1 MSTRQKRFTNRIVI
15 ASLALMVAVLLQS
28 PEAAAAQSVDV
39 DVCVYG
45 GTSGGVIA
53 AVEAARMGRSVA
65 LIVVNNHL
73 GGMTSGGLG
82 QTDVGSFGVGYI
94 QGMAREFYTRV
105 GQKYGTGAKFTFEPH
120 VTETVFNEMAQQ
132 AHVAIY
138 TNQYLVSV
146 ATRSNASIASIT
158 MNNSNV
164 FRAKVFIDASYEG
177 DLMAMAGVTYTIG
190 REASSQYGE
199 SLDGVRA
206 PNTSG
211 HQFGSTPVSPYV
223 VSNEPASGL
232 LPLMQSNRV
241 AAIGSADRRVQAYNF
256 RLCLTQNATNKLPIV
271 APANYSP
278 GQYELLARYIRAS
291 VAHGSKLSMRSFMGI
306 YSMPDGKT
314 DINNNGPIS
323 TDFIGQSDSYAEA
336 SPAMRA
342 QIWQAHK
349 NYTQGF
355 FYFLTTDDRVPP
367 ALRTQIQSYGLC
379 RDEFA
384 DNGGWPYQLYV
395 REARR
400 MISDYV
406 ITQSNCLGKATVP
419 DSIGLAAYAMDS
431 HNCERLVVDG
441 NAQNEGD
448 TYSVGRIP
456 GLWQIPYR
464 AIIPKA
470 GQCPNL
476 LVPWCVS
483 ASHIAFGSYRMEPV
497 FMIAAQS
504 AGAAACLAIND
515 GIPVQQLD
523 YGKLK
528 PQLLADHQALE
539 TGDGK

>member
-1 MSTRQKRFTNRIVI
+1 
-15 ASLALMVAVLLQS
+15 
-28 PEAAAAQSVDV
+28 
-39 DVCVYG
+39 
-45 GTSGGVIA
+45 
-53 AVEAARMGRSVA
+53 
-65 LIVVNNHL
+65 
-73 GGMTSGGLG
+73 
-82 QTDVGSFGVGYI
+82 
-94 QGMAREFYTRV
+94 
-105 GQKYGTGAKFTFEPH
+105 
-120 VTETVFNEMAQQ
+120 MAQQ
-132 AHVAIY
+132 AGVVLY

-146 ATRSNASIASIT
+146 ATRSDASISAVT

-177 DLMAMAGVTYTIG
+177 DLMAKAGVTYTIG

-199 SLDGVRA
+199 NLDGVRA

-211 HQFGSTPVSPYV
+211 HQFGGVLVSPYV
-223 VSNEPASGL
+223 VSNDPASGL
-232 LPLMQSNRV
+232 LPLVQSNNV

-256 RLCLTQNATNKLPIV
+256 RMCLTQNATNKLPIV
-271 APANYSP
+271 APANYSSA
-278 GQYELLARYIRAS
+278 QYELLARYIQAL
-291 VAHGSKLSMRSFMGI
+291 VARGSTPSPGSFMGI
-306 YSMPDGKT
+306 YSMPNGKT

-336 SPAMRA
+336 DPATRA

-355 FYFLTTDDRVPP
+355 FYFLATDGRVPS

-379 RDEFA
+379 RDEFS

-406 ITQSNCLGKATVP
+406 ITQSNCLGQATVP

-431 HNCERLVVDG
+431 HNCERLVVGG
-441 NAQNEGD
+441 NVQNEGD
-448 TYSVGRIP
+448 TYTVGRIP

-464 AIIPKA
+464 AIVPKA

-497 FMIAAQS
+497 FMIIAQS

-515 GIPVQQLD
+515 GAPVQQLN
-523 YGKLK
+523 YGKLRL
-528 PQLLADHQALE
+528 QLLADQQAL
-539 TGDGK
+539 GDIRPNQNTTIGPGIKKVR